1 MQQQAYRQCGSH
13 RSGSHAL
20 ARLVE
25 ALHGLLIGA
34 ARGGGP
40 PLLGGC
46 QATPSQACLALHGG
60 AGLSPLQ
67 NLHLQRPVT
76 DSGVTS

>member
-1 MQQQAYRQCGSH
+1 MQQQAYRQRSSH
-13 RSGSHAL
+13 WSGSHAL

-25 ALHGLLIGA
+25 ALHGLLVGA
-34 ARGGGP
+34 AGGGRP
-40 PLLGGC
+40 PLCGC

-67 NLHLQRPVT
+67 NLHLQRPAPY
-76 DSGVTS
+76 SGVTS

>member
-1 MQQQAYRQCGSH
+1 MDRCCPEEANMQQQAYRQRGSH
-13 RSGSHAL
+13 WSGSHAL

-25 ALHGLLIGA
+25 ALHGLLIGT

-46 QATPSQACLALHGG
+46 QATPTQARLALQGG
-60 AGLSPLQ
+60 AGLGPL
-67 NLHLQRPVT
+67 
-76 DSGVTS
+76 